1 MLTTIIMAYRPKEI
15 KISSALLQARRIVKF
30 LMRFRSNNSEINIV
44 IVSLY
49 TTYGVKEMGSEF
61 VESQLSATIYTLLNR
76 HPCLRHIRFVY
87 FHK

>member
-1 MLTTIIMAYRPKEI
+1 MLTTIRAYRPKEN
-15 KISSALLQARRIVKF
+15 KILSALLQARRFVKF
-30 LMRFRSNNSEINIV
+30 LLSFRSNKSEINIV

-76 HPCLRHIRFVY
+76 HPCLRLLDLYTVCP
-87 FHK
+87 